1 MELTEKQAQALD
13 IVLKKYRNKEKRAVI
28 AGYAGTGKSVT
39 VKFIVD
45 ALAQEGIDP
54 DKDVV
59 YTSFTGKA
67 VQRLVDLGN
76 QNASTLHKLLYE
88 SVPRPDGTFF
98 RRVKQVIP
106 YKVVVVDEV
115 SMVSKDLINT
125 LEKHRVFVIYCG
137 DPGQLP
143 PIYPEEGDGNSLLQ
157 KPDIFFDEIM
167 RQSKDSGIIQL
178 SMLIRE
184 EKDFSNFASDDV
196 KILPTS
202 AFVGGMFD
210 WGDIM
215 LCATNLTRTRL
226 NAQARMFYGKEGLVG
241 EHEKIICNKNYWDY
255 FSEDTENA
263 LTNGCIG
270 YLDNVFE
277 QSFQLPKYLGL
288 RESNLPIITGEFTTE
303 TGDLYSSLCIDKK
316 LLTEGTPSLDN
327 KQKYRLSKNPRTKHL
342 VPMEFSYGYAITTH
356 KAQGSE
362 WNNVVIW
369 EEQFPYAKDEHKR
382 WLYTAVTRCSKKCV
396 LIR

>member
-184 EKDFSNFASDDV
+184 EKDFSNFARGF
-196 KILPTS
+196 I
-202 AFVGGMFD
+202 
-210 WGDIM
+210 
-215 LCATNLTRTRL
+215 
-226 NAQARMFYGKEGLVG
+226 
-241 EHEKIICNKNYWDY
+241 
-255 FSEDTENA
+255 
-263 LTNGCIG
+263 
-270 YLDNVFE
+270 
-277 QSFQLPKYLGL
+277 
-288 RESNLPIITGEFTTE
+288 
-303 TGDLYSSLCIDKK
+303 
-316 LLTEGTPSLDN
+316 
-327 KQKYRLSKNPRTKHL
+327 
-342 VPMEFSYGYAITTH
+342 
-356 KAQGSE
+356 
-362 WNNVVIW
+362 
-369 EEQFPYAKDEHKR
+369 
-382 WLYTAVTRCSKKCV
+382 
-396 LIR
+396 